1 MWRARE
7 KTAAVSSSAAGPVS
21 TGHVAAS
28 APRRA
33 SNPRVT
39 PTKIG
44 KPSTKSKPTTQ
55 AIAEIERN
63 REDRR
68 KAMAQV
74 KKEREQ
80 ESLNNERNGTPGD
93 VDFQRMIK
101 QFREQDHQE
110 LSHTSKGEMKITIC
124 VRKRPVNKREIRN
137 KDYDC
142 ITCWHPKVI
151 IHDCKLKVDGITKY
165 LDSNAFAFDHSFDEN
180 TSNTTVYKYTAQP
193 LIQFVFNEG
202 GRATVFAYGQTGS
215 GKTFTMEGI
224 QAQAAKDLFVELDK
238 WQQHGTSLE
247 LWMSFFEIYGGQCQD
262 LLRQKRLTIREDG
275 NGEVQIV
282 DLDEVKIHSE
292 AELLQTMQRGNALR
306 TTHATEMNDQSSR
319 SHSICQLHIRE
330 AGSMKLH
337 GALLCL
343 LSSNA
348 ALGKLSLI
356 DLAGS
361 ERGADTK
368 SHNRQRRM
376 ESSEINKSLLALKEC
391 FRALDSGGRG
401 AHIPFRASKLTQV
414 LKDSFVNAKARTV
427 MIAAVSPC
435 ASSADHTI
443 NTLRY
448 ADRVKEKS
456 VPDDGLLDPMLVKV
470 KHLAAAQSPGSSPE
484 KPPPP
489 PPLGSNSLADL
500 MSEAVSRNLTDLP
513 HDDDDD
519 DGLDDLSTYSDGE
532 HIDYDDVR
540 RDSSASQED
549 IKALH
554 SALRNQA
561 PDGDVDDEDHSLEEL
576 HEVVQTLY
584 EEQENLLRCHM
595 TAIQESAELLTEEG
609 ILLSNVQGET
619 VVDYDIDH
627 YAQRLDEIL
636 AKKEAT
642 IRRLRRQLAQFR
654 RRCQEEEAAAQ
665 RVDQVPF
672 Y

>member
-7 KTAAVSSSAAGPVS
+7 KTSVSASTASSSVS
-21 TGHVAAS
+21 GLGGAHVAAS
-28 APRRA
+28 VQSNGRRP

-44 KPSTKSKPTTQ
+44 KPTTKTKPTTQ
-55 AIAEIERN
+55 AIAEIEKN

-68 KAMAQV
+68 KAMALV

-124 VRKRPVNKREIRN
+124 VRKRPVNKREVRV

-165 LDSNAFAFDHSFDEN
+165 LDSNAFAFDHSFDEH
-180 TSNTTVYKYTAQP
+180 TSNATVYKYTAQP

-215 GKTFTMEGI
+215 GKTYTMEGI
-224 QAQAAKDLFVELDK
+224 QSQAATDLFAQLDK
-238 WQQHGTSLE
+238 WRDTTGQTLE

-282 DLDEVKIHSE
+282 DLDEVRIHSE

-337 GALLCL
+337 
-343 LSSNA
+343 
-348 ALGKLSLI
+348 GKLSLI

-448 ADRVKEKS
+448 ADRVKEKA
-456 VPDDGLLDPMLVKV
+456 VEPDDGSADPLHVHV
-470 KHLAAAQSPGSSPE
+470 KHLMHRPGSSPE

-489 PPLGSNSLADL
+489 PPPPGNSLADL
-500 MSEAVSRNLTDLP
+500 MSEAVSRNLTDIALSDDDDEL
-513 HDDDDD
+513 HDDDA
-519 DGLDDLSTYSDGE
+519 STYSDAD
-532 HIDYDDVR
+532 HIDYVDP
-540 RDSSASQED
+540 RDSTSSQDD
-549 IKALH
+549 IKMLH
-554 SALRNQA
+554 SALRNQT
-561 PDGDVDDEDHSLEEL
+561 PDGAIDDEDHSLEDL

-584 EEQENLLRCHM
+584 EEQENLLSSHM
-595 TAIQESAELLTEEG
+595 TAIQENAELLTEEG
-609 ILLSNVQGET
+609 MLLSDVQGEA
-619 VVDYDIDH
+619 VVDYDIDQ

-642 IRRLRRQLAQFR
+642 IRKLRLQLSQFR
-654 RRCQEEEAAAQ
+654 TRCKEEEAAAK
-665 RVDQVPF
+665 RVAQVPF

>member
-1 MWRARE
+1 M
-7 KTAAVSSSAAGPVS
+7 
-21 TGHVAAS
+21 
-28 APRRA
+28 RRN

-39 PTKIG
+39 PTAKVKCLKG
-44 KPSTKSKPTTQ
+44 KTPTTL
-55 AIAEIERN
+55 AIAEIEKN

-80 ESLNNERNGTPGD
+80 DILNNERNGTPGD

-110 LSHTSKGEMKITIC
+110 FRHTSKGDTKITIC
-124 VRKRPVNKREIRN
+124 VRKRPVNKREVRV

-142 ITCWHPKVI
+142 VTCWHPKVF

-165 LDSNAFAFDHSFDEN
+165 LDSNAFVFDHSFDEN
-180 TSNTTVYKYTAQP
+180 TTNATVYKYTAQP
-193 LIQFVFNEG
+193 LIQFIFNEG
-202 GRATVFAYGQTGS
+202 GLATVFAYGQTGS
-215 GKTFTMEGI
+215 GKTYTMEGI
-224 QAQAAKDLFVELDK
+224 QSQAAEDLFVEIDK
-238 WQQHGTSLE
+238 WQLQHGIVLE
-247 LWMSFFEIYGGQCQD
+247 LWMSFYEIYGGQCQD

-319 SHSICQLHIRE
+319 SHSICQLNIRE
-330 AGSMKLH
+330 ATTMKLH
-337 GALLCL
+337 
-343 LSSNA
+343 
-348 ALGKLSLI
+348 GKLSLI

-376 ESSEINKSLLALKEC
+376 ESAEINKSLLALKEC

-401 AHIPFRASKLTQV
+401 THIPFRASKLTQV

-448 ADRVKEKS
+448 ADRVKEKPVS
-456 VPDDGLLDPMLVKV
+456 NDGFIDPMQIKLKP
-470 KHLAAAQSPGSSPE
+470 LQNSSSPPSSPE

-489 PPLGSNSLADL
+489 PLGNSLADL
-500 MSEAVSRNLTDLP
+500 MSEAVTRNLTNLSV
-513 HDDDDD
+513 HDVENDD
-519 DGLDDLSTYSDGE
+519 DGSSYSDGE
-532 HIDYDDVR
+532 HFDYASPTEVDHPDR
-540 RDSSASQED
+540 KDSTSSQDD
-549 IKALH
+549 IKVVH
-554 SALRNQA
+554 HALRNQTQEGE
-561 PDGDVDDEDHSLEEL
+561 DDHSLEEL

-584 EEQENLLRCHM
+584 EEQENLLSSHM
-595 TAIQESAELLTEEG
+595 TAIQENAELLTEEG
-609 ILLSNVQGET
+609 MLLSQVQGEM
-619 VVDYDIDH
+619 VVDYDIDV
-627 YAQRLDEIL
+627 YASRLDAIL

-642 IRRLRRQLAQFR
+642 IKRLRAQLAQFR
-654 RRCQEEEAAAQ
+654 QRCAEEVVAG
-665 RVDQVPF
+665 RVEQVPF

>member
-7 KTAAVSSSAAGPVS
+7 KTSVSASTASSSMSGLGGA
-21 TGHVAAS
+21 HVAAS
-28 APRRA
+28 VQSNGRRP

-44 KPSTKSKPTTQ
+44 KPAVKTKPTTQ
-55 AIAEIERN
+55 AIAEIEKN

-68 KAMAQV
+68 KAMALV

-124 VRKRPVNKREIRN
+124 VRKRPVNKREIRVR
-137 KDYDC
+137 DYDC

-165 LDSNAFAFDHSFDEN
+165 LDSNAFAFDHSFDEH
-180 TSNTTVYKYTAQP
+180 TSNATVYKYTAQP

-224 QAQAAKDLFVELDK
+224 QTQAANDLFAQLDK
-238 WQQHGTSLE
+238 WRDTTGQTLE

-282 DLDEVKIHSE
+282 DLDEVRIHSE

-337 GALLCL
+337 
-343 LSSNA
+343 
-348 ALGKLSLI
+348 GKLSLI

-448 ADRVKEKS
+448 ADRVKEKTV
-456 VPDDGLLDPMLVKV
+456 VPDDGYADPLHVHV
-470 KHLAAAQSPGSSPE
+470 KH
-484 KPPPP
+484 
-489 PPLGSNSLADL
+489 L
-500 MSEAVSRNLTDLP
+500 MSEAVSRNLTDMTLSDDDDEL
-513 HDDDDD
+513 HDDDA
-519 DGLDDLSTYSDGE
+519 STYSDAD
-532 HIDYDDVR
+532 HIDYVDP
-540 RDSSASQED
+540 RDSTSSQDD
-549 IKALH
+549 IKMLH
-554 SALRNQA
+554 SALRNQTA
-561 PDGDVDDEDHSLEEL
+561 DGAVDDEDHSLEDL

-584 EEQENLLRCHM
+584 EEQENLLSSHM
-595 TAIQESAELLTEEG
+595 TAIQENAELLTEEG
-609 ILLSNVQGET
+609 MLLSDVQGEA
-619 VVDYDIDH
+619 VVDYDIDQ

-642 IRRLRRQLAQFR
+642 IRKLRLQLSQFR
-654 RRCQEEEAAAQ
+654 KRCQEEEAAAK
-665 RVDQVPF
+665 RVAQVPF